1 MTELICKFCGR
12 QAIMTSRGDVLLVG
26 PCLGCGASAYE
37 IRQVPIQTERYS
49 GTPRRQW
56 LSTGSGSAV
65 LEPIFEMG
73 HHEPLGYFR
82 EPRSVELEH
91 TIR

>member
-12 QAIMTSRGDVLLVG
+12 QALATSRGDVLLVG

-37 IRQVPIQTERYS
+37 LRQVFVQASTVVA
-49 GTPRRQW
+49 PRRHW
-56 LSTGSGSAV
+56 LSSGSGSAV

-82 EPRSVELEH
+82 EPRSAELEH